1 MVVVQGVFFFIYVRK
16 SFGYFHFYALL
27 FTTLT
32 FLFLVF
38 EAGKQKVY
46 QDKLLKKREF
56 GLSYENLST
65 RKNGWR
71 FGLVFYSMAIPYC
84 IASNI
89 IYWVP
94 FNEHFGAKIKGFPA
108 LRHDI
113 YNNHIL
119 FYEESV
125 DSQWRDRF
133 VDYSTIIPFGCIF
146 LEFLFGKLIIPFNQI
161 IVSLV
166 FVLFFLGYNWNV

>member
-1 MVVVQGVFFFIYVRK
+1 MVIIFGVFFFIYVRK

-27 FTTLT
+27 FTTFT
-32 FLFLVF
+32 FIFLVF

-56 GLSYENLST
+56 GLSYDNPST
-65 RKNGWR
+65 RKNGWK
-71 FGLVFYSMAIPYC
+71 FAIVFYAMAIPYC
-84 IASNI
+84 VTSCI

-94 FNEHFGAKIKGFPA
+94 FKNFPS

-119 FYEESV
+119 FYEDSV

-133 VDYSTIIPFGCIF
+133 VDYSTIIPLGCIF
-146 LEFLFGKLIIPFNQI
+146 IELVFGKLIIPFNQI
-161 IVSLV
+161 VISFCFV
-166 FVLFFLGYNWNV
+166 FFYLGVTWNF